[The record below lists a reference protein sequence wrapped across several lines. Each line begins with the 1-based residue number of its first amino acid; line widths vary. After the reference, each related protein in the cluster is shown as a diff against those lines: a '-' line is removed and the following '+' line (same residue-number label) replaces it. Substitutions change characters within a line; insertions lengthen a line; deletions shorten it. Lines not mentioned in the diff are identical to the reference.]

1 MSCSADLVVHLPCM
15 DCTSTYI
22 LATSMAFC
30 IVLAVPCLIIPMLLL
45 QQRMLIQQ
53 SSVVNNITAALEVY
67 KPLKIMMIIE
77 YYYI

>member
-1 MSCSADLVVHLPCM
+1 MVHLPW
-15 DCTSTYI
+15 TALLQIYYI
-22 LATSMAFC
+22 ATSMAFC

-53 SSVVNNITAALEVY
+53 SSVVNNITAALEVF

-77 YYYI
+77 YYYIRCDNYTF